1 LGFNEGGIHMAK
13 AYIMALVKFTNKEQ
27 FMADYG
33 SKVADVFK
41 PFGGH
46 FLARTPTGTHHE
58 GRPFD
63 IHVIVEFPT
72 LAKANEALE
81 SQEYLD
87 IKKHRVGNSDI
98 DYGTFVVVE
107 GL

>member
-1 LGFNEGGIHMAK
+1 MAK

-27 FMADYG
+27 FMSDYG

-46 FLARTPTGTHHE
+46 FLARTSTGTHHE

-63 IHVIVEFPT
+63 IHVIAEFPS
-72 LAKANEALE
+72 LEKANEALE
-81 SQEYLD
+81 SKEYLD
-87 IKKHRVGNSDI
+87 IKKHRVGNSDT

>member
-1 LGFNEGGIHMAK
+1 MAK
-13 AYIMALVKFTNKEQ
+13 AYIMALVKFTNQEQ
-27 FMADYG
+27 FKAEYG

-46 FLARTPTGTHHE
+46 FLARTPIATHHE

-63 IHVIVEFPT
+63 MHVIAEFPS
-72 LAKANEALE
+72 LEKANEALE
-81 SQEYLD
+81 SKEYLD

-107 GL
+107 GF

>member
-1 LGFNEGGIHMAK
+1 MAK
-13 AYIMALVKFTNKEQ
+13 AYLMGLYKFTNKVQ
-27 FMADYG
+27 FKAIFG
-33 SKVADVFK
+33 SKIADVFK
-41 PFGGH
+41 LFGGH

-58 GRPFD
+58 GRLFD
-63 IHVIVEFPT
+63 MHVIAEFPS
-72 LAKANEALE
+72 LEKANEALE
-81 SQEYLD
+81 SKEYLD

>member
-1 LGFNEGGIHMAK
+1 
-13 AYIMALVKFTNKEQ
+13 
-27 FMADYG
+27 
-33 SKVADVFK
+33 
-41 PFGGH
+41 
-46 FLARTPTGTHHE
+46 
-58 GRPFD
+58 
-63 IHVIVEFPT
+63 VIVEFPS

>member
-1 LGFNEGGIHMAK
+1 MAK

-63 IHVIVEFPT
+63 IHVIAEFPS
-72 LAKANEALE
+72 LDKANEALE
-81 SQEYLD
+81 SKEYLD
-87 IKKHRVGNSDI
+87 IKKHRVGNSDV